1 MRPAGSVLLVLL
13 AADVACRTSPEGEL
27 QPRTLAP
34 HSASALDDL
43 LGSASFLYSKYM
55 CAPLEWQDTVAGCA
69 QSEPAGSI
77 EWDTLRLPPN
87 TNLLIYG
94 PSLIREIAQLLLQ
107 AEQSS
112 PDASIRLVSG
122 NRDPFHA
129 DVGCFCGTTFV
140 ECASC
145 YDMATWELGQNR
157 RITYVTNYQELQ
169 LPSGLEDLDRWL
181 GEQQFTT
188 AAIMGPHLEEYYAE
202 AENSTSNN
210 GAPGH
215 AKERRQMTNGWADQL
230 WDVFASHF
238 EPRKLIHVSAWFGTE
253 ADFRLVEWPPPG
265 DEAGAKAT
273 AFNTAEE
280 LGAVCGAP
288 ADHNPPADPIDG
300 GPQASENSDS
310 NRADGDDGGDDL
322 DVDDLVSHLPVPC
335 DAPRC
340 AAMHQCMFVCQR
352 SPGTAPK
359 NCDAAPFVHMTQRFV
374 GMLAGQVGQRAV
386 VAGQPTTRQPLTGW
400 YGKTIRI

>member
-27 QPRTLAP
+27 QPRTLAR

-43 LGSASFLYSKYM
+43 LGSASFLYSKYL

-181 GEQQFTT
+181 GEQQFTI
-188 AAIMGPHLEEYYAE
+188 AAIMGPHLPEYYAE

-300 GPQASENSDS
+300 GPQATENSDS
-310 NRADGDDGGDDL
+310 NRADGDYGGEDL
-322 DVDDLVSHLPVPC
+322 EGSHLPVPC
-335 DAPRC
+335 DAPSC

>member
-122 NRDPFHA
+122 NRDPHHG
-129 DVGCFCGTTFV
+129 DIGCFCGTTLV

-157 RITYVTNYQELQ
+157 RITYVTNYLELQ

-188 AAIMGPHLEEYYAE
+188 AAIMGPHLEEYYAA

-253 ADFRLVEWPPPG
+253 ADFGLVEWPPPG
-265 DEAGAKAT
+265 DEAGTKAT
-273 AFNTAEE
+273 AFNTTEE
-280 LGAVCGAP
+280 LGAVCGSP
-288 ADHNPPADPIDG
+288 GYNKDPIDG

-310 NRADGDDGGDDL
+310 NRADGDYGGEDL
-322 DVDDLVSHLPVPC
+322 EGSHLPVPC
-335 DAPRC
+335 DAPSC

-359 NCDAAPFVHMTQRFV
+359 NCDAAPFVHMTQRLV
-374 GMLAGQVGQRAV
+374 GLL
-386 VAGQPTTRQPLTGW
+386 VATQ
-400 YGKTIRI
+400 